1 MIYCCCVT
9 PGLAAGYRRKWV
21 LPEEPSGGTKHCL
34 QTHDAL
40 RVISSLQALPQESER
55 WDTGVTAGREEQEM
69 SWHRGRHAWHQA
81 CVWVEMKPC
90 APAPTTTKAAGRHR
104 AAASPLLLFA
114 KPLILHYP
122 IQSTGFSLN
131 RLLYLRRSRKFAR
144 EIPSVSEWNITGCE
158 PKGVWPE
165 SHSMEVHW
173 CNITGLDDK
182 DRPGASVKDI

>member
-1 MIYCCCVT
+1 
-9 PGLAAGYRRKWV
+9 
-21 LPEEPSGGTKHCL
+21 
-34 QTHDAL
+34 
-40 RVISSLQALPQESER
+40 
-55 WDTGVTAGREEQEM
+55 M

-122 IQSTGFSLN
+122 IKSTGFSLN

-182 DRPGASVKDI
+182 DRPGASVKDTQDSWGICHCCIITKIYHLHVHVFKPCSFKNSSGFNSNYFIIYFFWSTSPTGPVEKLLNLNLF